1 MKKFDV
7 HVCMVSGQAV
17 PNLIPVLATE
27 FRPQKV
33 VLLVT
38 PSMKKTADA
47 LEKAMKERACV
58 KVQQIALA
66 DEYDMQAIKDQ
77 VFDLLINIDK
87 DKVALN
93 VTGGT
98 KLMAIGAY
106 NLFHAE
112 GYSSFYF
119 TERDNSVILL
129 DDAEKETLVLQ
140 PPKLKIEDYLALHG
154 HPVKKG
160 CSVRRTTQCNLPDL
174 WHELIR
180 AAKDCAEP
188 IKTINAAIAKSDH
201 NALTVTMPKVD
212 HDQQRHLD
220 FVISLFEEA
229 ELLQQKNGKLQFADL
244 ESKKYVGGGWFEDY
258 VFTQVK
264 SITGIQDVAL
274 NIELENQDKNIH
286 QHNELDVVVLANNA
300 LHVIECKTSNLENK
314 DASDIL
320 YKLATFDKLGGL
332 KTRQSLVSYH
342 PIASNNN
349 GNNPTR
355 DRAKGLGIHLLER
368 THLSGLKA
376 ELKNWLKLKL

>member
-27 FRPQKV
+27 FRPQEV

-47 LEKAMKERACV
+47 LEKVIERACV

-66 DEYDMQAIKDQ
+66 DKYDMQAIKDQ

-119 TERDNSVILL
+119 TERDNSVIFL
-129 DDAEKETLVLQ
+129 DDAEEATLVLQ

-160 CSVRRTTQCNLPDL
+160 CSVRHTTQFNLPDL

-188 IKTINAAIAKSDH
+188 IKAINAAIAKSDR
-201 NALTVTMPKVD
+201 NALTVTMPKVVY
-212 HDQQRHLD
+212 DQQRHLD
-220 FVISLFEEA
+220 FVIDLFEEA
-229 ELLQQKNGKLQFADL
+229 KLLQQKNGKLQFTDL

-264 SITGIQDVAL
+264 SIKGIQDVAL

-300 LHVIECKTSNLENK
+300 LHVIECKTSNLANK

-332 KTRQSLVSYH
+332 KTRQALVSYH

-355 DRAKGLGIHLLER
+355 DRAKGLGIHLLEH
-368 THLSGLKA
+368 THLSGLKT
-376 ELKNWLKLKL
+376 ELQNWLKL